1 MAKTATTNGKARRP
15 SKYKT
20 QTYVKWNG
28 QEIVGLKRRPDG
40 RHYAADEPSKTFG
53 RDAAEAVRKFRKW
66 QSQRKRAT
74 VSIEQPLGESWIG
87 EKLKAK
93 FPDHKVTIK
102 SNAVWETVVDDA
114 AFWQKVTAF
123 LRDPNGQRIA
133 AQRTGNHPT

>member
-1 MAKTATTNGKARRP
+1 MVKKSSVSSDGLTVATMRQTSRP
-15 SKYKT
+15 
-20 QTYVKWNG
+20 
-28 QEIVGLKRRPDG
+28 
-40 RHYAADEPSKTFG
+40 RHSAGMLP
-53 RDAAEAVRKFRKW
+53 EAVRKFRKW